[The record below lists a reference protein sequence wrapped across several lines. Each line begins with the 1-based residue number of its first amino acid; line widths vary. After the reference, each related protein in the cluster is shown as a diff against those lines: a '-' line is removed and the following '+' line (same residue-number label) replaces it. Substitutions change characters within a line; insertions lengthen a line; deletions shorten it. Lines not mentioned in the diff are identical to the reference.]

1 MTSKME
7 NITESLNES
16 LVLKALSP
24 ENMTPINFPIV
35 GIGASAGGLEALK
48 QFFENMPG
56 DCGMAFVVIQH
67 LDPNYIGVLPE
78 LLQRYT
84 TMKVLQATDKLKIKP
99 NHIYVIPPNKD
110 ISILKGELYLFAPT
124 EARGLRLPI
133 DTFFRSLAAE
143 KCEKSI
149 GIVLSGMGSD
159 GSLGVKSIKERNG
172 IVLVQD
178 PVTAKFNAMPT
189 HAREAVS
196 VDIIALASE
205 LPAKLITFLDSNH
218 LKNYKAEPDSKII
231 RYLNKILIL
240 IREQSGHDFSMYKKN
255 TLILQIDKRKGIHQ
269 IEKIGNYVR
278 YLQENPNEVEI
289 LYKEMLIGVSSFFR
303 DSALWE
309 MLREK
314 TIPDLIENSAGGTI
328 LRAWVTA
335 CSTGEEAYSLAI
347 IFKEVMEQKKMVNI
361 SLQIF
366 ATDIDSDAIDYA
378 RKGIF
383 SKKISSEIS
392 PERMSKFFISEAN
405 GFRINSAIREMVIF
419 ATQNVIKDPP
429 FTKIDIL
436 TCRNLL
442 IYMEPELQNKMMSL
456 FHYSLN
462 LSGIMILGSA
472 ENPRG
477 LSTGFAEINSKLKIY
492 KRSLDTSTTAL
503 IDFPS
508 SFHHKK
514 EVASGNKIPPK
525 KIDNIQIITDQ
536 FLLQHFTPPS
546 VLVNASG
553 DILNITGRTGKYLEP
568 ASGKANWNIFA
579 MARKGIIEELPG
591 ALRKVQLSFDPIIIP
606 NLKVGTNGGTQYLN
620 MTVQRLEISNSTE
633 DLILIVFID
642 VPSPIEKLTEIPKNG
657 KQRSISHQIELENQ
671 LKQRN
676 ELIQS
681 IREEMQIVQEELQS
695 TNEEY
700 QSANEELQSTNVELI
715 TSQEELQSLN
725 EELQTVIIELQC
737 KVSDFLQT
745 YNDLENL
752 LNSTEIATLF
762 LDTNL
767 NIRRFTGSVLQ
778 VFKLRDSD
786 IGRPFTDLVTHLNY
800 PEIEK
805 HAKMVLN
812 NLSTI
817 ETTTSTNDN
826 RWFTVR
832 IMPYRTHNNIIEGL
846 VITFLNISL
855 AENLK
860 FLLKEKNDAIALS
873 EVRYRSLFESAKDGI
888 MIVNADTGI
897 INDVNPYLLELL
909 GYSLEEMKEKYIW
922 EIGFL
927 KDLVANKERFSE
939 LQKKKIIRYGELPLE
954 TADGKK
960 IKAEFLSNVYQ
971 VNNQVFIQCNIRT
984 NI

>member
-1 MTSKME
+1 MTSKKG

-16 LVLKALSP
+16 LVLKVLSP
-24 ENMTPINFPIV
+24 ENANLNNFPIV
-35 GIGASAGGLEALK
+35 GIGASAGGLEALE

-78 LLQRYT
+78 LLQRFT

-110 ISILKGELYLFAPT
+110 ISILNGELYLFAPT

-143 KCEKSI
+143 KDEKSI

-159 GSLGVKSIKERNG
+159 GSLGVKSIKEKNG

-189 HAREAVS
+189 HACEAVS

-205 LPAKLITFLDSNH
+205 LPAKLIAFLDSNH
-218 LKNYKAEPDSKII
+218 HKNYNAEPEGKII

-255 TLILQIDKRKGIHQ
+255 NLIRQIDKRKGIHQ

-314 TIPDLIENSAGGTI
+314 TIPDLIESSAGGTV

-347 IFKEVMEQKKMVNI
+347 IFKEAIEQKKMVNI
-361 SLQIF
+361 TLQIF

-378 RKGIF
+378 RKGVF

-392 PERMSKFFISEAN
+392 PERMSKFFISETK
-405 GFRINSAIREMVIF
+405 GFRVNSAIREMIIF

-492 KRSLDTSTTAL
+492 KRSSDTSTTAL

-546 VLVNASG
+546 VLVNTSG

-620 MTVQRLEISNSTE
+620 MPVQRLEISNSTE
-633 DLILIVFID
+633 DLILIVFIA
-642 VPSPIEKLTEIPKNG
+642 VPSPIEKLSEIPKNG

-671 LKQRN
+671 LQQRN
-676 ELIQS
+676 ELIQ
-681 IREEMQIVQEELQS
+681 
-695 TNEEY
+695 
-700 QSANEELQSTNVELI
+700 
-715 TSQEELQSLN
+715 
-725 EELQTVIIELQC
+725 
-737 KVSDFLQT
+737 
-745 YNDLENL
+745 
-752 LNSTEIATLF
+752 
-762 LDTNL
+762 
-767 NIRRFTGSVLQ
+767 
-778 VFKLRDSD
+778 
-786 IGRPFTDLVTHLNY
+786 
-800 PEIEK
+800 
-805 HAKMVLN
+805 
-812 NLSTI
+812 
-817 ETTTSTNDN
+817 
-826 RWFTVR
+826 
-832 IMPYRTHNNIIEGL
+832 
-846 VITFLNISL
+846 
-855 AENLK
+855 
-860 FLLKEKNDAIALS
+860 
-873 EVRYRSLFESAKDGI
+873 
-888 MIVNADTGI
+888 
-897 INDVNPYLLELL
+897 
-909 GYSLEEMKEKYIW
+909 
-922 EIGFL
+922 
-927 KDLVANKERFSE
+927 
-939 LQKKKIIRYGELPLE
+939 
-954 TADGKK
+954 
-960 IKAEFLSNVYQ
+960 
-971 VNNQVFIQCNIRT
+971 
-984 NI
+984 